1 MSLRLKV
8 ESKFQILG
16 ILSLS
21 SVLCSLFS
29 GYCFAEKITILY
41 TGGTHAALYHCD
53 CPHQPDGGVAR
64 RMTKVKELR
73 KENPDTILVDAG
85 GFFAAGELD
94 EHSQDAQLD
103 KARTEINLKALE
115 LMGYDAVAVGDD
127 EFNFGRDYLSAQAK
141 KSRIAFLSCNLKMDG
156 LKPYLIKKVSGLNVA
171 LIGLTNPQ
179 VNAKSAGLEAGD
191 PYQALARTISEVKRN
206 KADVVVV
213 LSYLGEEEDT
223 KLITQID
230 GVDAIIC
237 AKPQDTQE
245 PFSKIGKGLL
255 VRASRQ
261 GRRLGKL
268 DIELENKK
276 IKETRVEDIRLSKEI
291 ADWPQLKKQ
300 VPACFEDSA
309 CRKEGLVGKCLN
321 PGKISSSCAYE
332 KPKQISLLVIQPKD
346 IKVLHQEKFLSFLR
360 KLFPRLQVNFIDSD
374 SAPGKSWIVKTQ
386 AKLLPVYL
394 IAKDVDTQGEF
405 KDIKDFAELKDDYY
419 CLSPRLSGGLI
430 FIGRPRIANTLDVF
444 MGTKGNKGSEVLS
457 LLRDLRAGHKE
468 LGIKLHYLAIET
480 QNGFAAPAGI
490 AELEEDMRQVCIAK
504 YQPDK
509 LWDYAL
515 CRFKNQDSSWW
526 EICAEQF
533 GINPAAIK
541 KCALSQEGLDL
552 LRENTALNK
561 ELEMSI
567 GPVFL
572 VNNNEV
578 YAAKNFS
585 RVEELEKL
593 LGLAPAKKDK
603 D

>member
-1 MSLRLKV
+1 MTVRNQKPAKITLIACGLWLMVCAS
-8 ESKFQILG
+8 
-16 ILSLS
+16 
-21 SVLCSLFS
+21 
-29 GYCFAEKITILY
+29 CFAEKITILY
-41 TGGTHAALYHCD
+41 TGSTHAALYHCD
-53 CPHQPDGGVAR
+53 CPIQPDGGVAR

-73 KENPDTILVDAG
+73 EKNPGVILVDAG
-85 GFFAAGELD
+85 GFFAGGELD
-94 EHSQDAQLD
+94 EHSQDAQPD

-127 EFNFGRDYLSAQAK
+127 EFNFGRDYLSAQIK
-141 KSRIAFLSCNLKMDG
+141 KSKIAFLSCNLKMDG
-156 LKPYLIKKVSGLNVA
+156 LKPYLIKKVSGINVA
-171 LIGLTNPQ
+171 IIGLTNPQ
-179 VNAKSAGLEAGD
+179 VKAKSDGLEAGD
-191 PYQALARTISEVKRN
+191 PYQALAATISEVKRN
-206 KADVVVV
+206 KADLVVV

-230 GVDAIIC
+230 GVDVIIC

-268 DIELENKK
+268 DIELEHKK
-276 IKETRVEDIRLSKEI
+276 IKEVKIEDIRLSKEI

-309 CRKEGLVGKCLN
+309 CRKEGLIGKCLN
-321 PGKISSSCAYE
+321 PGKISSSCGYE

-346 IKVLHQEKFLSFLR
+346 IKVVHQEKFLSFL
-360 KLFPRLQVNFIDSD
+360 KNLFPGLEVNFVDSD
-374 SAPGKSWIVKTQ
+374 SAAGKSWIVKTQ

-394 IAKDVDTQGEF
+394 IAKDADTQSEF

-444 MGTKGNKGSEVLS
+444 MGTKGNKGTEVLS

-480 QNGFAAPAGI
+480 QNGFAAPGGI
-490 AELEEDMRQVCIAK
+490 AELEEDMRQVCVAK

-533 GINPAAIK
+533 GINPTAIK
-541 KCALSQEGLDL
+541 KCALSKEGLDL
-552 LRENTALNK
+552 LRENTGLNK

-593 LGLAPAKKDK
+593 LGLIPIAKNDN

>member
-1 MSLRLKV
+1 MTARNQKLIKISLLVTGCWLLICAR
-8 ESKFQILG
+8 
-16 ILSLS
+16 
-21 SVLCSLFS
+21 
-29 GYCFAEKITILY
+29 CFAEKITILY
-41 TGGTHAALYHCD
+41 TGSTHAALYHCD
-53 CPHQPDGGVAR
+53 CPVQPDGGVAR
-64 RMTKVKELR
+64 RMAKVKELR
-73 KENPDTILVDAG
+73 EKNPNVILVDAG
-85 GFFAAGELD
+85 GFFAGGEPD
-94 EHSQDAQLD
+94 EHSQGVQLD
-103 KARTEINLKALE
+103 KTRTEINLKALE

-127 EFNFGRDYLSAQAK
+127 EFNFGRDYLSAQIK
-141 KSRIAFLSCNLKMDG
+141 KSKIAFLSCNLKMDG

-179 VNAKSAGLEAGD
+179 IKAKSDGLEAQD

-237 AKPQDTQE
+237 AKPQDAQE
-245 PFSKIGKGLL
+245 PSSKIAKGLL
-255 VRASRQ
+255 ARASRQ

-276 IKETRVEDIRLSKEI
+276 VQEARVENIRLSNEI

-309 CRKEGLVGKCLN
+309 CRKEGLIGKCLN
-321 PGKISSSCAYE
+321 PGKINSSCGYE
-332 KPKQISLLVIQPKD
+332 KPQQISLLVIQPRD
-346 IKVLHQEKFLSFLR
+346 IKVVHQEKFLSFLR
-360 KLFPRLQVNFIDSD
+360 KLFPGLQVNFVDSD
-374 SAPGKSWIVKTQ
+374 SAAGKSWIVRTQ

-394 IAKDVDTQGEF
+394 IAKEADTQGGF

-480 QNGFAAPAGI
+480 QNGFAAPGGI

-509 LWDYAL
+509 FWDYAL

-526 EICAEQF
+526 EVCAEQF
-533 GINPAAIK
+533 GINPIAIK
-541 KCALSQEGLDL
+541 KCALSKEGLDL
-552 LRENTALNK
+552 LRENTGLNK

-593 LGLAPAKKDK
+593 LGLVPHVKKDK